1 MSENIE
7 KAPNVPPFVR
17 FVCSAV
23 PMVFDDSLSYYE
35 ALSALWKY
43 MQDTV
48 NVINNN
54 ATVTEEYIQL
64 TKDMK
69 EYMDN
74 YFDNL
79 DVQEEINNKL
89 DKMVTDGTM
98 DTIINQEI
106 FGDINSR
113 LNLLDQKKYI
123 FIGDSY
129 CEGWTPDGNVESW
142 AVNLKRKLGLTDA
155 NCKIAYHGGY
165 GFASVSQSFSSI
177 LDSLTADSD
186 VTDIVVCGGYNDL
199 SGQYLAIFEGV
210 RNFINVARNKFPNAK
225 IHVGFIGFSNNPS
238 QRNNIRNTCRY
249 YREIASLFPESS
261 YLSNVEYSLKNV
273 YKVFASDGIHPNAD
287 GQESIARNLKNALAS
302 GSADAGHGYLA
313 MNITPDTLWDGNNEN
328 LNSFGTSFNNGLTTI
343 ECVGANKII
352 VKSSTGISEWSGNM
366 SWQKIGNITDGHI
379 VGNSFNSIV
388 ISVPLV
394 IGYYDSWIKY
404 KSVQGLVRFEN
415 KEMSVCYLEANT
427 NGYVTTNNV
436 REIQI
441 GKFSGSFNSLFC

>member
-155 NCKIAYHGGY
+155 NCTIAYHGGY

-186 VTDIVVCGGYNDL
+186 VTDIQI
-199 SGQYLAIFEGV
+199 STE
-210 RNFINVARNKFPNAK
+210 
-225 IHVGFIGFSNNPS
+225 
-238 QRNNIRNTCRY
+238 
-249 YREIASLFPESS
+249 EIEN
-261 YLSNVEYSLKNV
+261 Y
-273 YKVFASDGIHPNAD
+273 
-287 GQESIARNLKNALAS
+287 
-302 GSADAGHGYLA
+302 
-313 MNITPDTLWDGNNEN
+313 NNEKTN
-328 LNSFGTSFNNGLTTI
+328 VSII
-343 ECVGANKII
+343 EISI
-352 VKSSTGISEWSGNM
+352 EKSE
-366 SWQKIGNITDGHI
+366 
-379 VGNSFNSIV
+379 
-388 ISVPLV
+388 
-394 IGYYDSWIKY
+394 
-404 KSVQGLVRFEN
+404 
-415 KEMSVCYLEANT
+415 
-427 NGYVTTNNV
+427 
-436 REIQI
+436 
-441 GKFSGSFNSLFC
+441 